1 MSYRELFY
9 FPVGRELKVG
19 YKQAALVVVWAILIR
34 QHGFAKKI
42 ADRVLDDLS
51 EKSSGADMST

>member
-9 FPVGRELKVG
+9 FLVGSELKVR
-19 YKQAALVVVWAILIR
+19 YRQAALVVVWAIVIR
-34 QHGFAKKI
+34 QYEFAKNV